1 MRIQGNS
8 KKLNGWSKKLPEA
21 KKGNSYLNFLASHD
35 WIGMRPAE
43 GILNKYEINNLLGR
57 LRKNG
62 SEFSYRKIQNKK
74 KSVYEANITI
84 IDALKK
90 SNEDIKGKY
99 FVERFVSAHAII
111 MAFDGVPGIYFNSV
125 FGTSNDLSNAPILNI
140 TNSNVLNTNQTDI

>member
-1 MRIQGNS
+1 M
-8 KKLNGWSKKLPEA
+8 SKKLPEA

-35 WIGMRPAE
+35 GIGMRPAE

-90 SNEDIKGKY
+90 E
-99 FVERFVSAHAII
+99 
-111 MAFDGVPGIYFNSV
+111 
-125 FGTSNDLSNAPILNI
+125 
-140 TNSNVLNTNQTDI
+140 Q